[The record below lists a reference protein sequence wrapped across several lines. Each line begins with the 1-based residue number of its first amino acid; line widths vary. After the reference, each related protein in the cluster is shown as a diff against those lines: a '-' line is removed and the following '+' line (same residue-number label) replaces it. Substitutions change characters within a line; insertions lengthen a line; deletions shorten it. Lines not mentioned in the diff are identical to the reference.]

1 MNLNLIFSK
10 VSEVLINLYLKIK
23 KGLDPTLHRPS
34 FLSSTRTLTLSI
46 FFMTS
51 LRSL

>member
-10 VSEVLINLYLKIK
+10 EMNLNLNFEKW
-23 KGLDPTLHRPS
+23 LHPTLHRPP
-34 FLSSTRTLTLSI
+34 FSSPTRTLTHREL
-46 FFMTS
+46 FMTS